1 MTETKYEDA
10 KTMGYSLGS
19 IIYVIIGMV
28 LASNRGYLTDL
39 GAIDNI
45 LSALLA
51 IILWPLLLFGVD
63 LRLDF

>member
-1 MTETKYEDA
+1 MTETKYEGA